1 MPSPGKTSVSF
12 GDFVLDLSTGELRSN
27 GNKTYLQEKPFQIL
41 ALLLEQPGQLV
52 TREHLM
58 KQLWPDGTFVD
69 FDQSLNK
76 AINRLR
82 EALDDSADQPKFIET
97 LPRRG
102 YRFIAAVE
110 TPDGDSANRE
120 SSGTTRTPGRSA
132 LRSAHLRIAGCA
144 LGLIIAIGCVLV
156 WRIAR
161 RDLTAGTI
169 RSIAVLP
176 LENLSGDAA
185 QDYFADGMTD
195 ELITNLGQIGSLR
208 VISRTSIMQYKGV
221 RKPLPHIA
229 RELDVD
235 AVVEGTVLRSGGQV
249 RITAQ
254 LIQARTDQHLWS
266 KSYQG
271 DIRDVLGLQNQVA
284 SAIAS
289 EILIKLTPQQKAV
302 LKSSRVINPD
312 AYEAFLRALPLAQ
325 KGTVDGL
332 RQSIGYFEYAV
343 AREPNYAEAHAGLAS
358 AYIGLGH
365 MSMLPPQD
373 AFPRAKTEALKALQ
387 ADDALAEAH
396 ESLAT
401 VKFLYDW
408 DFPAAEKEFKR
419 AIVLNPNSIGAHAGY
434 SDFLV
439 AMGRPDEAIAE
450 KVRNR
455 QIDPL
460 SLSAVMGIGWTQYLA
475 GRYDL
480 AIENASRVLAV
491 NPNSHLAHLC
501 LGLSLVQKRQFSAA
515 ILELQKARNL
525 SNDEVWIDFV
535 AYAKAQAG
543 DKRGAQKILA
553 DFRKLPRETYFSPW
567 GFAMM
572 YAGLSDKDQA
582 FIWLEKC
589 YEVRDH
595 DLAFSKVW
603 PVFDT
608 LRSDPRYKDLMHR
621 VGLPQ

>member
-1 MPSPGKTSVSF
+1 
-12 GDFVLDLSTGELRSN
+12 
-27 GNKTYLQEKPFQIL
+27 
-41 ALLLEQPGQLV
+41 
-52 TREHLM
+52 
-58 KQLWPDGTFVD
+58 
-69 FDQSLNK
+69 
-76 AINRLR
+76 
-82 EALDDSADQPKFIET
+82 
-97 LPRRG
+97 
-102 YRFIAAVE
+102 
-110 TPDGDSANRE
+110 
-120 SSGTTRTPGRSA
+120 
-132 LRSAHLRIAGCA
+132 
-144 LGLIIAIGCVLV
+144 
-156 WRIAR
+156 
-161 RDLTAGTI
+161 
-169 RSIAVLP
+169 
-176 LENLSGDAA
+176 
-185 QDYFADGMTD
+185 MTD